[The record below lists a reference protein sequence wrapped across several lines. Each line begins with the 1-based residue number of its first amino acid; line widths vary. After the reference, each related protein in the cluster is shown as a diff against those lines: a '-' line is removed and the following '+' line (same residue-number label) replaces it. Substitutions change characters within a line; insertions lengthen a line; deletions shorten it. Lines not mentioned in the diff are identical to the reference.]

1 MKYTVKI
8 NSFGDV
14 NEFVHLMNGEKK
26 VTAHSLDNQYVIDA
40 KSIMG
45 LFSLNLDNNFIID
58 NPEPSNEFE
67 NKIKKFI
74 VR

>member
-8 NSFGDV
+8 NSFGEV
-14 NEFVHLMNGEKK
+14 NEFVSLMNGEEK
-26 VTAHSLDNQYVIDA
+26 VTAYSLDNQYVIDA

-45 LFSLNLDNNFIID
+45 LLSLNLDHNFVIE

-67 NKIKKFI
+67 IRIEKFI

>member
-14 NEFVHLMNGEKK
+14 NEFVHLMNDEKK
-26 VTAHSLDNQYVIDA
+26 VTAYSLDNQYIIDA